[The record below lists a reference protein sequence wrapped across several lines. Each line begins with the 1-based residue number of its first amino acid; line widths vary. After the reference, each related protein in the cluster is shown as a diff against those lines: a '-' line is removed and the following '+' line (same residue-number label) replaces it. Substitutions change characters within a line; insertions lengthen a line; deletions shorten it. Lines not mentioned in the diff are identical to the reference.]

1 MVQALNFEKLCGA
14 QDEVGGASGQVYS
27 FQLFLLAPFLTLPAD
42 DCLMY
47 HDWYQHYRWV
57 QVSQWITHNFFGSG
71 AGGINNSLLC
81 GWRGTASALA
91 WCWPFPQPPASSWER
106 VGSLLSLLPLFSHR
120 HFLIQHF
127 WNMNSGQNL
136 TSWVCSPEGSGAQ
149 EFSNSSVSCDRDH
162 RLSLVPAGSPAP
174 P

>member
-14 QDEVGGASGQVYS
+14 QDEVGGPSGQVYS

-71 AGGINNSLLC
+71 ASGINNSLCVVEGEQHQPWL
-81 GWRGTASALA
+81 GVDPSHSHQLA
-91 WCWPFPQPPASSWER
+91 
-106 VGSLLSLLPLFSHR
+106 
-120 HFLIQHF
+120 
-127 WNMNSGQNL
+127 
-136 TSWVCSPEGSGAQ
+136 
-149 EFSNSSVSCDRDH
+149 
-162 RLSLVPAGSPAP
+162 AGNG
-174 P
+174 